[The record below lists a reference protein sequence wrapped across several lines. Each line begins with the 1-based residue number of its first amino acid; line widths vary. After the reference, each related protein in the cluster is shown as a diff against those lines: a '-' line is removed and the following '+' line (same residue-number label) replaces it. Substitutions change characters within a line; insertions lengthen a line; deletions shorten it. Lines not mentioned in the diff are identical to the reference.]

1 MGNGAYATAVNK
13 SRANVLSSASQQK
26 RRIKRAKIMKQ
37 KLTWRQR
44 LRNWFNK
51 DLEDELE
58 SVVGQD
64 IEGARFSSE
73 GMRFQ
78 LYRAS
83 GGYVVE
89 TRVYDHRNDRSDTK
103 MYVITE
109 EQDVGHEI
117 GKIIT
122 MESLR

>member
-1 MGNGAYATAVNK
+1 MSNIYQTVRSIERLETSLRSKRINK
-13 SRANVLSSASQQK
+13 V
-26 RRIKRAKIMKQ
+26 KQ

-51 DLEDELE
+51 DLEEMDIAEIALQDEPPSHL
-58 SVVGQD
+58 SG
-64 IEGARFSSE
+64 E

-89 TRVYDHRNDRSDTK
+89 TRRYDQKNDRNHYNLYIIKED
-103 MYVITE
+103 E
-109 EQDVGHEI
+109 DVGHAM

>member
-1 MGNGAYATAVNK
+1 
-13 SRANVLSSASQQK
+13 
-26 RRIKRAKIMKQ
+26 MKE

-51 DLEDELE
+51 DLEDL
-58 SVVGQD
+58 D
-64 IEGARFSSE
+64 IAEIALQEDSLGGLAGE

-78 LYRAS
+78 IYRAS

-89 TRVYDHRNDRSDTK
+89 TRYYDQKDDRNYNKLYIVHKDKDL
-103 MYVITE
+103 
-109 EQDVGHEI
+109 GHEL

>member
-1 MGNGAYATAVNK
+1 MSSGYITGAKQAQTLGSNRVRKARKV
-13 SRANVLSSASQQK
+13 
-26 RRIKRAKIMKQ
+26 KQ

-44 LRNWFNK
+44 LRKWFNK
-51 DLEDELE
+51 DLTNIDEPDAYIP
-58 SVVGQD
+58 QD
-64 IEGARFSSE
+64 IETARFSSE

-83 GGYVVE
+83 GGYVIE
-89 TRVYDHRNDRSDTK
+89 TRHYDQKNDRNHIN
-103 MYVITE
+103 MYVITK
-109 EQDVGHEI
+109 DKDLGHEL

>member
-1 MGNGAYATAVNK
+1 MTGYYPITGAAQAQTLG
-13 SRANVLSSASQQK
+13 STRARKARKV
-26 RRIKRAKIMKQ
+26 KQ
-37 KLTWRQR
+37 KLSWRQR
-44 LRNWFNK
+44 LRNWLNK
-51 DLEDELE
+51 DIDDDFPQD
-58 SVVGQD
+58 VVVEEASLGSD
-64 IEGARFSSE
+64 

-89 TRVYDHRNDRSDTK
+89 TRYYDRKADRNENK

-109 EQDVGHEI
+109 DQDVGDAI

>member
-1 MGNGAYATAVNK
+1 MGYGNAITGA
-13 SRANVLSSASQQK
+13 
-26 RRIKRAKIMKQ
+26 KQ
-37 KLTWRQR
+37 AQTIGSNRVRKVRKVKQILTWRQR

-51 DLEDELE
+51 DLEDSDMPDL
-58 SVVGQD
+58 VVQD
-64 IEGARFSSE
+64 IEPSGLGGE

-89 TRVYDHRNDRSDTK
+89 TRYYDRKNDRNDYK
-103 MYVITE
+103 MYIITE
-109 EQDVGHEI
+109 DQDVGNAI

>member
-1 MGNGAYATAVNK
+1 MSGAYITG
-13 SRANVLSSASQQK
+13 
-26 RRIKRAKIMKQ
+26 AKQAQTLGSNRVRKARKVKQ

-44 LRNWFNK
+44 LRNWLNK
-51 DLEDELE
+51 DIDNEVSISQDM
-58 SVVGQD
+58 VV
-64 IEGARFSSE
+64 EEASLSSD
-73 GMRFQ
+73 GMRFS

-89 TRVYDHRNDRSDTK
+89 TRHYDRRNDRNENK
-103 MYVITE
+103 MYIITDD
-109 EQDVGHEI
+109 QDVGHAI

>member
-1 MGNGAYATAVNK
+1 VK
-13 SRANVLSSASQQK
+13 E
-26 RRIKRAKIMKQ
+26 

-51 DLEDELE
+51 GLE
-58 SVVGQD
+58 SDIAEIALQD
-64 IEGARFSSE
+64 VHPSE
-73 GMRFQ
+73 TLGGDGMRFQ

-89 TRVYDHRNDRSDTK
+89 TRHYDQKNDRTQHKLYIIKDD
-103 MYVITE
+103 E
-109 EQDVGHEI
+109 DVGESI

>member
-1 MGNGAYATAVNK
+1 MSGPYITGSK
-13 SRANVLSSASQQK
+13 STRP
-26 RRIKRAKIMKQ
+26 RIKRVREMKQ

-44 LRNWFNK
+44 LRNWFYK
-51 DLEDELE
+51 DLEDSDMPELA
-58 SVVGQD
+58 VQD
-64 IEGARFSSE
+64 ITSSELSSE

-89 TRVYDHRNDRSDTK
+89 TRYYDQKNDRNLHKLYIVQED
-103 MYVITE
+103 E
-109 EQDVGHEI
+109 DVGHAI

>member
-1 MGNGAYATAVNK
+1 MSGYGVITGAKQAQTLGSNRVRK
-13 SRANVLSSASQQK
+13 VRKV
-26 RRIKRAKIMKQ
+26 KQ

-44 LRNWFNK
+44 LRNWLNK
-51 DLEDELE
+51 DIGD
-58 SVVGQD
+58 SPVAQDMVV
-64 IEGARFSSE
+64 EEASLSSE

-89 TRVYDHRNDRSDTK
+89 TRYYDRRNDRNENK

-109 EQDVGHEI
+109 DQDVGHAI

>member
-1 MGNGAYATAVNK
+1 MGTGAYAITGAKTLGSKGIRKVRK
-13 SRANVLSSASQQK
+13 VEQK
-26 RRIKRAKIMKQ
+26 IS
-37 KLTWRQR
+37 WRQR

-64 IEGARFSSE
+64 IECDRLSSE

-83 GGYVVE
+83 GGYVIE
-89 TRVYDHRNDRSDTK
+89 TRYYDHKQDRHHHK
-103 MYVITE
+103 LHIIKE
-109 EQDVGHEI
+109 EEDVGHAI

>member
-1 MGNGAYATAVNK
+1 V
-13 SRANVLSSASQQK
+13 
-26 RRIKRAKIMKQ
+26 KQ
-37 KLTWRQR
+37 KLSWRQR
-44 LRNWFNK
+44 LRNWLNK
-51 DLEDELE
+51 DIDDENYIPQN
-58 SVVGQD
+58 VVV
-64 IEGARFSSE
+64 EEASLSSE

-83 GGYVVE
+83 GGYVIE
-89 TRVYDHRNDRSDTK
+89 TRYYDRKTDRNENK

-109 EQDVGHEI
+109 DQDVGHAI

>member
-1 MGNGAYATAVNK
+1 MSGYGMITGAKQAQTLGSNRVRK
-13 SRANVLSSASQQK
+13 VRKVQ
-26 RRIKRAKIMKQ
+26 Q
-37 KLTWRQR
+37 KLTWRQH
-44 LRNWFNK
+44 LRKWFNK
-51 DLEDELE
+51 DLTNIEEC
-58 SVVGQD
+58 VPQD
-64 IEGARFSSE
+64 TVCEETGLHSD

-89 TRVYDHRNDRSDTK
+89 TRYYDRRSDRNENK
-103 MYVITE
+103 MYIITDD
-109 EQDVGHEI
+109 QDVGQAI

>member
-1 MGNGAYATAVNK
+1 MSGAYITGAKQSPATK
-13 SRANVLSSASQQK
+13 SGSARRRA
-26 RRIKRAKIMKQ
+26 RRMKE

-44 LRNWFNK
+44 LRNWFNR

-58 SVVGQD
+58 SVVAQD
-64 IEGARFSSE
+64 IEGARLSSE

-78 LYRAS
+78 LYRAN

-89 TRVYDHRNDRSDTK
+89 TRVYDHRNDRNDTK

-109 EQDVGHEI
+109 DQDVGHEI